1 MIGHLECEEPLQ
13 VRVSYDS
20 GHESVEVY
28 IRFSGCAGCLV
39 GQVEH
44 FKGRGFY
51 FKCKTYQTE
60 LTVLAVLEIYFFCV
74 DNKPTSCHFCVILY
88 FSFTSCSTCFGQP
101 CAHLQEL
108 TTA

>member
-51 FKCKTYQTE
+51 FKCKTYQTA
-60 LTVLAVLEIYFFCV
+60 LTVLAVLEIYFFV
-74 DNKPTSCHFCVILY
+74 WIRNQQAVTFVL
-88 FSFTSCSTCFGQP
+88 SFISL
-101 CAHLQEL
+101 LQVAL
-108 TTA
+108 HVSGNHVPIFRS